1 MVNAKGTETKNIG
14 YVTDRLTLQ
23 NHKPVIHYD
32 NGIYHTSVH
41 FKCAP
46 IRSVQ
51 DGQLVLL
58 EQIKNHYYFDYFT
71 TLACPYTVPCEVAT
85 YSGLLQSN
93 TGINSIST
101 SNYFDN
107 YIEVLGLITTY
118 YL

>member
-1 MVNAKGTETKNIG
+1 MGSSSAACMVNAKGTETKNIG
-14 YVTDRLTLQ
+14 NVTDRLTLQ

-46 IRSVQ
+46 IRSLQ

-93 TGINSIST
+93 TGNIQNSHQTI
-101 SNYFDN
+101 
-107 YIEVLGLITTY
+107 LIIT
-118 YL
+118 